1 MPPQQPDFVFLSL
14 PLKTRLRIYEYI
26 FTGKPQVIP
35 YCRPPATHPL
45 PPAILRTCKQIHNE
59 ASPILYSKNT
69 FLISSP
75 ERILKWFIQIGRAN
89 IKLLVN
95 IRIFVDPVN
104 STTDTIF
111 GRASEF
117 SLWYRLL
124 DRLAREATGLRHVYI
139 YWDAEEALNLFGA
152 GKDLRFVR
160 ELAKIRGLE
169 RMVVAGFYAV
179 HWPRYLAEQMG
190 VSVQEEECT
199 ASSLQYLRKY
209 QRGTENLVP

>member
-1 MPPQQPDFVFLSL
+1 MPPQQPDSVFLSL
-14 PLKTRLRIYEYI
+14 PLETRLRIYEYI
-26 FTGKPQVIP
+26 FIGKPQVVP
-35 YCRPPATHPL
+35 YYKPPGPHPL

-75 ERILKWFIQIGRAN
+75 EQILKWFIQIGRAN
-89 IKLLVN
+89 IKLLSN

-104 STTDTIF
+104 SMTDTAF

-139 YWDAEEALNLFGA
+139 YWDAEGLFGA

-160 ELAKIRGLE
+160 EVAKIQGLKS
-169 RMVVAGFYAV
+169 MVVAGFYAV
-179 HWPRYLAEQMG
+179 HWPRYLAEHMG
-190 VSVQEEECT
+190 VSVQEEEGT
-199 ASSLQYLRKY
+199 ASSLQCLRKY